1 MVTRWRTWPA
11 QLAIGLVRVY
21 QRLLSPLLGPNCRY
35 YPSCSHYAIGAIQQ
49 FGVLRGSL
57 LGIARILRCHPFH
70 PGGYDPVPA
79 TWSLQA
85 AMGRS
90 SLDTGALAGRPHP
103 LLAAPERELER
114 TEGNGQ
120 PSGIDDG
127 QGADRAAEPPS
138 KSIDPADQADP

>member
-1 MVTRWRTWPA
+1 MTPWPSKILLFFLRGY
-11 QLAIGLVRVY
+11 QLLFSSLMGR
-21 QRLLSPLLGPNCRY
+21 SCRY
-35 YPSCSHYAIGAIQQ
+35 YPTCSSYTIQAVRRFGA
-49 FGVLRGSL
+49 LRGAL
-57 LGIARILRCHPFH
+57 AGFCRILRCHPFH

-127 QGADRAAEPPS
+127 QGADRAAEPPP